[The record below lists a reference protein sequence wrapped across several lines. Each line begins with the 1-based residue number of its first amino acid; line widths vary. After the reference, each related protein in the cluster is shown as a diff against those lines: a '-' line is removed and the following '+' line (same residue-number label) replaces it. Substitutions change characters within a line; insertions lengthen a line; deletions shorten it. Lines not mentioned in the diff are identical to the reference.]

1 MKKRIFSV
9 LVLVILCSL
18 SIFSAM
24 AEVYTP
30 ETNAAETEAI
40 DPYSSDTSLGALLD
54 ESAEKATVDN
64 IKTYVDNKGGQG
76 IFLLQYAAEPFL
88 VIAFICFV
96 FMLVLGIF
104 GNGELVGK
112 GIFGMLTCGI
122 AYSMVLY
129 APEIMGFISGFAA
142 P

>member
-1 MKKRIFSV
+1 
-9 LVLVILCSL
+9 
-18 SIFSAM
+18 M

-64 IKTYVDNKGGQG
+64 VKTYVDNKGGQG